1 MLSRSDN
8 MMSRKTKPRSR
19 NACAVDAQMLRSHCD
34 PSSICR
40 TQSTIHYWN
49 MDCYKIHVAPG
60 VRVSCVV
67 EDGR

>member
-19 NACAVDAQMLRSHCD
+19 NACAVDAQTLRSGFSASAIRY
-34 PSSICR
+34 P
-40 TQSTIHYWN
+40 QSTIHYWN
-49 MDCYKIHVAPG
+49 MDCYRNRVAPG